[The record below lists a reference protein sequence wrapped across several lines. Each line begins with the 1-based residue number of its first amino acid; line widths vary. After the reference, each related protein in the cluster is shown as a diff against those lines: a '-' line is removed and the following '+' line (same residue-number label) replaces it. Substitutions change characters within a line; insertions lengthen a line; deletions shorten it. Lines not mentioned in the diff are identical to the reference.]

1 MLRGSNLP
9 EAEAGALPRLG
20 VGRWPFYYGWVSLG
34 MAALAMVGTLPGR
47 TQGLGLVTEP
57 LMRDLSIGR
66 VLFAEINLVATLIG
80 SLFCLGIGR
89 LIDRAGSRLVLTVV
103 SLCLG
108 LVVLAMSATRGVWP
122 LLALIT
128 LTRGFGQSAL
138 SVASLALVGKWFSRR
153 LSLAMGA
160 YALVMSIGFMAAFP
174 AVGAAVQASGWRVAW
189 AGVGFA
195 LVLVLAPVSWLLV
208 RSTPE
213 GVGLEVDGGGGPVE
227 DAGVTAGATLTEA
240 LASPAFWIFA
250 LAASVY
256 GLAASGI
263 ALFNESIL
271 AERGFD
277 PSTYYRT
284 LVVTALT
291 ALLGNFAGGAFASRG
306 SLRRLLAAAM
316 LLLTLSLAA
325 LPHVT
330 TQAEVMA
337 YAVVM
342 GLAGGFVMV
351 VFFSFWGR
359 AYGRAH
365 LGRIQGAAQILTVL
379 ASAVGPLLLAQC
391 VAWTGSYA
399 AAFYALAAVVA
410 LLGLAAIF
418 VPVPAGAETRLDGSP
433 S

>member
-1 MLRGSNLP
+1 MAETLTAPLP
-9 EAEAGALPRLG
+9 PASVA
-20 VGRWPFYYGWVSLG
+20 RWPFYYGWVNLG
-34 MAALAMVGTLPGR
+34 LAALAMVGTLPGR

-57 LMRDLSIGR
+57 LMRDLSIDR
-66 VLFAEINLVATLIG
+66 VRFAEINLAATLVG
-80 SLFCLGIGR
+80 SLFCLGVGR
-89 LIDRAGSRLVLTVV
+89 LIDRAGSRLVLTVL
-103 SLCLG
+103 SLG
-108 LVVLAMSATRGVWP
+108 LGVVVLAMSGARSLWA
-122 LLALIT
+122 LLLLVT

-153 LSLAMGA
+153 ISLAMA
-160 YALVMSIGFMAAFP
+160 VYALAMSIGFMAAFP
-174 AVGAAVQASGWRVAW
+174 AVGAAVQASGWRSAW
-189 AGVGFA
+189 AGVGLA
-195 LVLVLAPVSWLLV
+195 LLFVLAPLCALLV

-213 GVGLEVDGGGGPVE
+213 GVGLEVDGGPRSVADDAAAVE
-227 DAGVTAGATLTEA
+227 GATLEEA
-240 LASPAFWIFA
+240 LATPAFWVFA

-271 AERGFD
+271 VERGFD

-291 ALLGNFAGGAFASRG
+291 ALLGNFMGGAFASRG

-316 LLLTLSLAA
+316 LLLTVSLAA

-330 TQAEVMA
+330 TQAQVMA

-391 VAWTGSYA
+391 VAWTGAYA
-399 AAFYALAAVVA
+399 AAFYAMAAVVA
-410 LLGLAAIF
+410 LLGLSAMV
-418 VPVPAGAETRLDGSP
+418 VPIPAGAEALATTP
-433 S
+433 STAS

>member
-1 MLRGSNLP
+1 
-9 EAEAGALPRLG
+9 
-20 VGRWPFYYGWVSLG
+20 

-89 LIDRAGSRLVLTVV
+89 LIDRAVSRMVLTVL